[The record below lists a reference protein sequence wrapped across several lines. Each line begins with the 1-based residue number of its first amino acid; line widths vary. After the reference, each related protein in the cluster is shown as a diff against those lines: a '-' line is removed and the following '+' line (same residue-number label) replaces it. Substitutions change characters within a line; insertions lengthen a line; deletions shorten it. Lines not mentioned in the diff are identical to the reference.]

1 MRGPELTVS
10 MPAYNAGPYAREAI
24 ESVLSQEA
32 IDFELIVVDD
42 GSTDGTAQ
50 VVESFADPRVRLIR
64 HDRNLG
70 IGRAHNR
77 VLAASHAPF
86 IAHVDADDVVLP
98 GALRRMLAAFE
109 DAPRVGLAHCHY
121 LLIDRHGT
129 VRGDSVRRMSPGVD
143 YRRELLV
150 RGGSIANHLRTYRRE
165 ALEAV
170 GPFDERGGVGV
181 DSEMALRILD
191 RYEIRL
197 VAEVLYAQRL
207 HGSNACQSM
216 PFKEVRLW
224 YRRAAN
230 ARRLVRSGQVRYLRG
245 REHGL
250 NRLTI
255 AGLQHAL
262 AAAAWRLAPGV
273 LWRASRLFSAGFSRA
288 DRPGSGGL
296 PARR

>member
-1 MRGPELTVS
+1 MQDPQLTVS
-10 MPAYNAGPYAREAI
+10 MPAYNAGRYVREAI
-24 ESVLSQEA
+24 ESVLGQEGV
-32 IDFELIVVDD
+32 DFELIVVDD
-42 GSTDGTAQ
+42 GSADDTAA

-77 VLAASHAPF
+77 VLAGSRAPF

-98 GALRRMLAAFE
+98 GAFRRMVAAFE
-109 DAPRVGLAHCHY
+109 DSPRIGLAHCHY
-121 LLIDRHGT
+121 RLIDRNGA
-129 VRGDSVRRMSPGVD
+129 VQGDSTRSVSPGLD

-150 RGGSIANHLRTYRRE
+150 RGGSVANHLRTYRRE

-197 VAEVLYAQRL
+197 VPEVLYSMRL
-207 HGSNACQSM
+207 HGSNTCQSM
-216 PFKEVRLW
+216 RFKEVRLW

-230 ARRLVRSGQVRYLRG
+230 ARRLVRSGQVRYFRD

-250 NRLTI
+250 NRLLV
-255 AGLQHAL
+255 AGLRHAL
-262 AAAAWRLAPGV
+262 AAAAWRLGAA
-273 LWRASRLFSAGFSRA
+273 WRAS
-288 DRPGSGGL
+288 
-296 PARR
+296 

>member
-1 MRGPELTVS
+1 
-10 MPAYNAGPYAREAI
+10 MPAYDAGRYVREAI
-24 ESVLSQEA
+24 ESVLSQEG

-42 GSTDGTAQ
+42 GSADDTPE

-64 HDRNLG
+64 HHRNLG

-77 VLAASHAPF
+77 VLAGSHAPF

-98 GALRRMLAAFE
+98 GAFRRMLAAFE
-109 DAPRVGLAHCHY
+109 DSPRVGLAHCHY

-129 VRGDSVRRMSPGVD
+129 VRGDSARSVSPGVD

-197 VAEVLYAQRL
+197 VPEVLYALRL
-207 HGSNACQSM
+207 HGSNTCQSM

-250 NRLTI
+250 NRLMV
-255 AGLQHAL
+255 AGLRHAL
-262 AAAAWRLAPGV
+262 AAAAWRLVPGV
-273 LWRASRLFSAGFSRA
+273 LWRASRIFSASFSGAGRA
-288 DRPGSGGL
+288 GRGGP
-296 PARR
+296 PAPP

>member
-1 MRGPELTVS
+1 MPGPELTVS
-10 MPAYNAGPYAREAI
+10 MPAYNAGEYAREAI
-24 ESVLSQEA
+24 ASVLSQEG

-42 GSTDGTAQ
+42 GSLDDTAE

-64 HDRNLG
+64 HDRKLG

-77 VLAASHAPF
+77 VLAGSRAPF
-86 IAHVDADDVVLP
+86 VAHVDADDVVLP
-98 GALRRMLAAFE
+98 GAFRRMLAAFE
-109 DAPRVGLAHCHY
+109 DSPQVGLAHCHY
-121 LLIDRHGT
+121 RLIDRAGT
-129 VRGDSVRRMSPGVD
+129 VLGDSARSVRPGVD

-150 RGGSIANHLRTYRRE
+150 RGGSVANHLRTYRRE
-165 ALEAV
+165 ALDAV
-170 GPFDERGGVGV
+170 GPFDERGSVGV

-197 VAEVLYAQRL
+197 VPEVLYAHRL
-207 HGSNACQSM
+207 HGRNTCQSM

-245 REHGL
+245 REPGL
-250 NRLTI
+250 TRLLA
-255 AGLQHAL
+255 AGLHHAL

-273 LWRASRLFSAGFSRA
+273 LGRVSRILR
-288 DRPGSGGL
+288 
-296 PARR
+296 